1 MVHPLRA
8 RIGGLAV
15 ILGLGTGAVAPV
27 DAASGPACAMPPR
40 PDGLVPAT
48 VRRVVDGDT
57 VVVRLKDRR
66 EELVRL
72 IGVDSPELHESAKL
86 AREAAR
92 TGRDAA
98 AIQALG
104 RRAARVTAGML
115 SPARRVDL
123 ELDVEHRDREGRLLA
138 YIWREDGTL
147 VNLALLDAGYARLL
161 TIPPNVRH
169 AHRFRACLAEARA
182 ARRGLWAGPTWDAR

>member
-1 MVHPLRA
+1 MVHPRRA

-15 ILGLGTGAVAPV
+15 ILALATGAGASV
-27 DAASGPACAMPPR
+27 DTASEPACAMPPR
-40 PDGLVPAT
+40 PAGLVPAT

-57 VVVRLKDRR
+57 VSVRLEDRR

-72 IGVDSPELHESAKL
+72 IGIDSPELHESAKL

-98 AIQALG
+98 TIQALG
-104 RRAARVTAGML
+104 RRAARVMAGML
-115 SPARRVDL
+115 PRGRRVDL
-123 ELDVEHRDREGRLLA
+123 ELDAEPRDREGRLLA
-138 YIWREDGTL
+138 YVWREDGTL

-182 ARRGLWAGPTWDAR
+182 ARRGLWAAPTWDPR